1 MSRSSML
8 QRGRPAKRHEVP
20 FWNRRGWCRSQIRA
34 SHQDQ
39 CSRTREHRSGAC
51 LSLLTNRSNA
61 KEDRRTDWVTSILCL
76 QCLRSRIHGELSA
89 GRDRQVGKEEIPIVT
104 GRISLHATDDAF
116 TSGSGW
122 FRSRSSLVRSV
133 LSIRPHTKLRS
144 AKRNVDSARQP
155 LLGIVHR
162 QAW

>member
-1 MSRSSML
+1 MQWDRRGSPSSPHESGLSVAILLQRTGHLQLTAVLLMSRSSML

-89 GRDRQVGKEEIPIVT
+89 RRDRQVGKEEIPIVT

-116 TSGSGW
+116 TSGSG
-122 FRSRSSLVRSV
+122 
-133 LSIRPHTKLRS
+133 
-144 AKRNVDSARQP
+144 
-155 LLGIVHR
+155 
-162 QAW
+162 